1 MVIFLAVTCGVLVIV
16 SCLFITLISVDRWVR
31 KRFVAS
37 AYGLPPREVLDGRHP
52 GPLPPEHRMRERHA
66 VADAAW
72 QGDWNA
78 VERYVQAA
86 GDDWDERWHRLELL
100 CEVARRDD
108 AWLHAW
114 RAAQP
119 TNCDAATLCAYIVV
133 LRAWEIRGT
142 AFASA
147 VPAPNMNQFRAM
159 LWAVI
164 EDARRAALLDPANP
178 GPWVVMV
185 MAARGARY
193 GHSHFEPL
201 WSGLTARAPF
211 HYMGHVQALQY
222 WCAKWYGS
230 HVDMM
235 WFAFKAVRKA
245 PVGSPLAGIYLQA
258 LSELADGSTAFGVVM
273 RPLTRRVLKQVA
285 ASFDRVPSDDERLP
299 GLRHLLAHHM
309 LRSMMYGPA
318 LEQFRQIG
326 PWCGADPWR
335 KKGNSVMAFEAA
347 RGRAA
352 KLSRTRPDTASE
364 SHGAARSR
372 GGA

>member
-1 MVIFLAVTCGVLVIV
+1 MVIFLAVTAGVFLIV
-16 SCLFITLISVDRWVR
+16 SCLFFITLICVDRWVR
-31 KRFVAS
+31 RHFVAS
-37 AYGLPPREVLDGRHP
+37 TYGLPPREVLDGRRP
-52 GPLPPEHRMRERHA
+52 GPPPPAHRTQERQA

-78 VERYVQAA
+78 AERYVRAA
-86 GDDWDERWHRLELL
+86 GEDWDERWGRLEFLH
-100 CEVARRDD
+100 EVAQRDD

-119 TNCDAATLCAYIVV
+119 GNCDAATLHAYIVV
-133 LRAWEIRGT
+133 RRAWEIRGS
-142 AFASA
+142 AYARA
-147 VPAPNMNQFRAM
+147 VPTPNMNHFRAM
-159 LWAVI
+159 LWAAI

-201 WSGLTARAPF
+201 WRGLVARAPF
-211 HYMGHVQALQY
+211 HYMGHSQALQY

-230 HVDMM
+230 NADMM

-245 PVGSPLAGIYLQA
+245 PAGSPLAGIYLHA
-258 LSELADGSTAFGVVM
+258 LSELADGSAAVAMAV
-273 RPLTRRVLKQVA
+273 RPLTRRVLRRIA
-285 ASFDRVPSDDERLP
+285 ASFDRVVPDDERLP

-309 LRSMMYGPA
+309 LRSMMYAPA

-326 PWCGADPWR
+326 PWCGAEPWR

-347 RGRAA
+347 RGRAV
-352 KLSRTRPDTASE
+352 KLSRARPAPTSE
-364 SHGAARSR
+364 AYGMAR
-372 GGA
+372 